1 MTRVGRG
8 EGELAAI
15 CPEHGRTRA
24 VPSGGYIARHCALL
38 CGPLASSSGLE
49 SNHCFFCLQ
58 PSLAVRGEK
67 AGYEGVGSLEERA
80 ACGAPHARGA
90 GSSAGSR
97 EHSVIAPDALALH
110 GGVVPHL

>member
-1 MTRVGRG
+1 VTRVGRG

-24 VPSGGYIARHCALL
+24 VPSGGYTWHSCV

-58 PSLAVRGEK
+58 PSLSVRGEK

-97 EHSVIAPDALALH
+97 EQSVIAPDALALH